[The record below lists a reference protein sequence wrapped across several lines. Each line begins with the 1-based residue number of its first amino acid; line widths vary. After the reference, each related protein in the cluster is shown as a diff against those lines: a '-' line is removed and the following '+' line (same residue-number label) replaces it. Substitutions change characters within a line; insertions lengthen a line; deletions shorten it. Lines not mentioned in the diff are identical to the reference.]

1 MYKPGQLL
9 VCVVHAWYDIN
20 GNKDEKAPKY
30 NQEVIYEG
38 TQCSE
43 GGLHLIGYTRVTHG
57 TRESYAPLGFRTPD
71 EISSLRTV
79 SSQIKIVHEVKE
91 RLAEPAYA

>member
-9 VCVVHAWYDIN
+9 ICVVHAWYDIN

-30 NQEVIYEG
+30 NQEVVYEG

-43 GGLHLIGYTRVTHG
+43 GGLHLIGYNRVTHG
-57 TRESYAPLGFRTPD
+57 TRESYVAAGFRTPD
-71 EISSLRTV
+71 EISSVRTV
-79 SSQIKIVHEVKE
+79 ASQIKTVREVKE
-91 RLAEPAYA
+91 EMAEPAYA